1 MCACDCGIGLL
12 AVSVFDLFFRKHPFQ
27 GEFTIFAGLE
37 EVLRFA
43 HSYKFTAD
51 DIAVL
56 RSKFPSWDEGFWGYL
71 SALDCSAVKI
81 FALDEGSLVIP
92 RVPLIRIEGPLG
104 ICQLL
109 ETTVLVL
116 VNYASLVA
124 TNAARHRLAVGHS
137 KTLLEFGMRRA
148 QGPDGAMSA
157 SRYAYL
163 GGFDGTSNVKA
174 SVLFGIPVEGTHAH
188 SFVVSFC
195 SMNDLPD
202 QHLVDTKG
210 ERRNLVERVMAHR
223 STLGKNNTNQGELAA
238 FIAYAQAYPRSF
250 LALIDTYDTLE
261 SGLWNFLVVALALLD
276 FGYAPKGIRLDS
288 GDLAYLSRECRK
300 AFVKCAEQ
308 FKQPQLAKLT
318 IVASNDLNERVLWSL
333 KVRTH
338 SAHTCT
344 DGSISCHAILCLSVL
359 VLHALAVFFFV
370 LLFFFFF
377 LLF

>member
-1 MCACDCGIGLL
+1 M
-12 AVSVFDLFFRKHPFQ
+12 FDLFFRKHPFQ

-56 RSKFPSWDEGFWGYL
+56 RGKFPSWDEGFWGYL

-210 ERRNLVERVMAHR
+210 ERRNLVERVMSHR

-338 SAHTCT
+338 SAHICT
-344 DGSISCHAILCLSVL
+344 GSSILFHAIRCSSVL
-359 VLHALAVFFFV
+359 VLHALAVFCFV
-370 LLFFFFF
+370 LLFFFVAFFFF